1 LGGIPTYRQGFVTD
15 QGNQVIDVTGLNLQ
29 NPLDMEYKING
40 IAGVV
45 DNGIFAINKPKT
57 VLVSD

>member
-1 LGGIPTYRQGFVTD
+1 
-15 QGNQVIDVTGLNLQ
+15 
-29 NPLDMEYKING
+29 MEYKING